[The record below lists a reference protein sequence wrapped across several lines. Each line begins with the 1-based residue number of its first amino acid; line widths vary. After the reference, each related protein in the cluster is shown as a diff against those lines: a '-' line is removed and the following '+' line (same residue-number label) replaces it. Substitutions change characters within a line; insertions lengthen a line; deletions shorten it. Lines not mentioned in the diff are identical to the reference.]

1 MSEEQPETPAEVDAA
16 RTAFLAEPPEFVPTE
31 EPVDDAAQ
39 AAADEAAALD
49 EQILPPAA
57 DTTAVAPAAEPTPG
71 TPDPYEQYGGAQA
84 VQNAWQVQE
93 ALKTEQGVRA
103 LVANGLVALG
113 YTVEQV
119 REALDAAAAGT
130 APVTST
136 GGVTTPAADDPFAGL
151 DDDDVVTVG
160 SIKSVIDNAV
170 AQATAAAQGQTQQ
183 AVKPLQDVIAE
194 QQASTVRQFTD
205 AALLEVLGPYPAAG
219 TPERATYD
227 AQIQDI
233 LARGAAYYDPTAWNN
248 PEHLRSVVQR
258 ASAEIH
264 AENERRYQAYLTTK
278 RQARDSAPPNIGG
291 GAGGDGP
298 LAEPKSLGDARKQ
311 LTDSGFF
318 K

>member
-1 MSEEQPETPAEVDAA
+1 MSEEQPETVEEVASA
-16 RTAFLAEPPEFVPTE
+16 RAAFLAEPPEFVSD
-31 EPVDDAAQ
+31 EPVVDDAAQ

-49 EQILPPAA
+49 EQTIPPVEGSPVEPVA
-57 DTTAVAPAAEPTPG
+57 APAPG
-71 TPDPYEQYGGAQA
+71 TPDPFAQYGGAEA
-84 VQNAWQVQE
+84 VANAHAVQE

-103 LVANGLVALG
+103 LVANGLIALG

-119 REALDAAAAGT
+119 REALDAAATGTPAPAGT
-130 APVTST
+130 PAP
-136 GGVTTPAADDPFAGL
+136 PAADAFTGL

-160 SIKSVIDNAV
+160 SIRTQLDAIRAE
-170 AQATAAAQGQTQQ
+170 AAAAAQAQTQQ
-183 AVKPLQDVIAE
+183 TVKPLQDVIAE

-205 AALLEVLGPYPAAG
+205 AALLEVLGPYPAPG
-219 TPERATYD
+219 TPERAAYD
-227 AQIQDI
+227 GQVQDI
-233 LARGAAYYDPTAWNN
+233 LARGAAYYDATAWNN

-278 RQARDSAPPNIGG
+278 RTARDNAPPNIGG
-291 GAGGDGP
+291 GAGGEGP
-298 LAEPKSLGDARKQ
+298 LPEAKSLGDARKQ